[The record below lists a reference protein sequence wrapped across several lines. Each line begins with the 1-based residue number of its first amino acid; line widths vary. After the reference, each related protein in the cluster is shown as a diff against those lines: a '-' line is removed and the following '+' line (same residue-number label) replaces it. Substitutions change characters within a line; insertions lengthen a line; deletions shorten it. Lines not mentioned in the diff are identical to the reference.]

1 MFSCV
6 CLFQSLVIS
15 YQIGGNLR
23 RSSGS
28 VSNIGLFDGVPL
40 NNNIL
45 LIRTERGCHDRCA
58 SPRADLTTQS
68 RHFAFFQFQN
78 LAQMYIITKEF
89 NDVHATKLN
98 W

>member
-15 YQIGGNLR
+15 YQIGRNLR

-28 VSNIGLFDGVPL
+28 VGNIGLFDGVPL

-58 SPRADLTTQS
+58 SPRADLTRQ
-68 RHFAFFQFQN
+68 FAFFLFQT
-78 LAQMYIITKEF
+78 LLQMYKITKEF
-89 NDVHATKLN
+89 DMGQN
-98 W
+98 WEVDY